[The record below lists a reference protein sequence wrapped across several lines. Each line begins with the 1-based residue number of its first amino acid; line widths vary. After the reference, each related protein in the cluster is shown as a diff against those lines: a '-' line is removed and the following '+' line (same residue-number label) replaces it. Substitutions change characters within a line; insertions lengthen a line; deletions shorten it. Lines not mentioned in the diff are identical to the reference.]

1 MDNEVIDK
9 AFEEGQV
16 VKSFLYGSQGENS
29 KKTIERFSYKFLEGL
44 RRKDNGDL
52 TSNLIR
58 LYCNFE
64 QRSIPEFFK
73 ELLKDIGSMNQI
85 GYAFLLGLNSYKEG
99 SGKSS
104 VQAGSEDTQKDS
116 ESNENDEEE

>member
-1 MDNEVIDK
+1 MDNEVIEK
-9 AFEEGQV
+9 AFKEGQE
-16 VKSFLYGSQGENS
+16 VKNLLYGLQGENS

-73 ELLKDIGSMNQI
+73 DLLKDIGSMNRI
-85 GYAFLLGLNSYKEG
+85 GYAFLLGLNSYKED
-99 SGKSS
+99 SEKSS
-104 VQAGSEDTQKDS
+104 VQAKAEDN
-116 ESNENDEEE
+116 ESNEYNENDEEG

>member
-1 MDNEVIDK
+1 MDNNIIDA
-9 AFEEGQV
+9 AFEEGQII
-16 VKSFLYGSQGENS
+16 KSSLYKAQGETS
-29 KKTIERFSYKFLEGL
+29 QKTIERFSYKFLEGL

-58 LYCNFE
+58 LYCNLE

-85 GYAFLLGLNSYKEG
+85 GYAFLLGLNSYKE
-99 SGKSS
+99 SFAKSS
-104 VQAGSEDTQKDS
+104 VQAGSEDTQKES